1 MLLLWLLV
9 IALALGLAVAGWRLQ
24 QVRAGDAQVR
34 RRIAAVLDNLSVGLS
49 VWDTDQRLV
58 ACNERFREFYPAVEL
73 KPGLQF
79 EDLLRFTVTRGLLQI
94 PEEDIDFW
102 VADRVECFSNVGRDV
117 LRTADGRW
125 LEIRRIPTDR
135 LEVVILYADI
145 TTAREAELELAKG
158 GQLLIRQLA
167 GQTLL
172 QETIEVAATAK
183 SFESGVQRVIDLVC
197 EWSGWPVACAYRVSP
212 DDPDHLVPMGL
223 WHLSDPEPFASL
235 RASTEQ
241 ASERKGEGVSG
252 RALKTADLVWIANVA
267 VDPGVP
273 AERRAEM
280 PGIRGAC
287 AVPITSAGRVV
298 AVLEFLAREQLVPD
312 LASTRLLRAV
322 GSALGQVFTHRG
334 I

>member
-1 MLLLWLLV
+1 MLLLWFLV
-9 IALALGLAVAGWRLQ
+9 IALALGLAIAGWRLQ
-24 QVRAGDAQVR
+24 QIRAGDAQVS
-34 RRIAAVLDNLSVGLS
+34 RRISAVLDNLSVGLS
-49 VWDTDQRLV
+49 VWDAGQRLV
-58 ACNERFREFYPAVEL
+58 SCNERFREYYPAVQL

-79 EDLLRFTVTRGLLQI
+79 EDLLRFTATRGLLQI
-94 PEEDIDFW
+94 PEDNIELW
-102 VADRVECFSNVGRDV
+102 VADRVEGFNNVGRDV

-135 LEVVILYADI
+135 LEVVVLYADI

-158 GQLLIRQLA
+158 SQWLGRQLA

-172 QETIEVAATAK
+172 QETIEVAATVK

-212 DDPDHLVPMGL
+212 DDPDRLVPMGL
-223 WHLSDPEPFASL
+223 WHLSDPEPFTFL
-235 RASTEQ
+235 RASTDQ
-241 ASERKGEGVSG
+241 GSERKGEGVSG
-252 RALKTADLVWIANVA
+252 RVLQTKDLVWVANVA
-267 VDPGVP
+267 VDPSVS

-287 AVPITSAGRVV
+287 ALPITSAGRVV
-298 AVLEFLAREQLVPD
+298 AVLEFLAREQLFPD
-312 LASTRLLRAV
+312 PASTKLLRAV
-322 GSALGQVFTHRG
+322 GLALGQVFTHRG